1 LFDEL
6 VPPPTRQIACRLTVS
21 YAGFSGEGELLE
33 ELYKRGLSQPRIGH
47 DLYAGDGMLM
57 FWTHEPVAYWQTPEW
72 LEQMRSQLRPAQYL
86 RMIENR
92 FVSTDSTF
100 VDMQWF
106 DECVDA
112 GARPLFSNRT
122 LPTWI
127 GVDASTRRDS
137 TAIVCCTWDRAANK
151 VRLIWH
157 RVFYPSA
164 ADPHDFEK
172 TIESTLADLMMRFRV
187 QEVRFDPYQM
197 QAVAQRL
204 TARKLPMV
212 EFAQSVPNLTEA
224 STNLYE
230 LIKGRNLVVY
240 PDAELRLAVQRAIAI
255 ETTRGW
261 RIAKEKASHKIDVIV
276 ALAQA
281 ALGAVQGG
289 IGHAPIVITEQHVK
303 RAKQPDLRRLLMRRA
318 AAAGMFMAR

>member
-1 LFDEL
+1 
-6 VPPPTRQIACRLTVS
+6 
-21 YAGFSGEGELLE
+21 
-33 ELYKRGLSQPRIGH
+33 
-47 DLYAGDGMLM
+47 
-57 FWTHEPVAYWQTPEW
+57 
-72 LEQMRSQLRPAQYL
+72 
-86 RMIENR
+86 MIENR

-112 GARPLFSNRT
+112 GARPLFADRS
-122 LPTWI
+122 LPVWV
-127 GVDASTRRDS
+127 GVDASVKRDS
-137 TAIVCCTWDRAANK
+137 TAIVCCTWDRTANK

-164 ADPHDFEK
+164 ADPIDFER
-172 TIESTLADLMMRFRV
+172 TIESTLSDLMLRFRV

-204 TARKLPMV
+204 TTKRVPMV

-240 PDAELRLAVQRAIAI
+240 PDAELRLAVQRAIAV

-276 ALAQA
+276 SLAQA
-281 ALGAVQGG
+281 CLAAVQGG
-289 IGHAPIVITEQHVK
+289 IPHPPLVITEQHMR

-318 AAAGMFMAR
+318 AASGAAYLGR